1 MLKRILEHSIVNHPP
16 MTATA
21 TAGLA
26 RRALLKRAALAC
38 GSVALSLLIPS
49 SALGRADGTP
59 QQGSQAGAAA
69 KPATELS
76 PKPPGS
82 AQLKD
87 YPFFPFC
94 IDWHDAKK
102 RGYAEQ
108 AVMLKELGYEGV
120 GHIFLD
126 GVAERL
132 KTLDDAGLK
141 LFQITM
147 NVDVA
152 PGKKPYDAKFKEVL
166 GLIKGRHVQFC
177 LLLNGMPP
185 SDVAV
190 DPHAVEILREM
201 SDLAQDSG
209 AQLLLYPHQGSWV
222 ERIEDSVRL
231 AEKVNRP
238 NVGVMFNLCHWLR
251 VDKQRD
257 YKPLLVQAM
266 PRLWAISICGA
277 DEFDAK
283 PGWEHYIQ
291 PLDKGSFNVGLLLK
305 TLKDLGYKGPIGLQ
319 CYGIGGD
326 AREHLARS
334 LAAWQKLSENLKG
347 TTP

>member
-1 MLKRILEHSIVNHPP
+1 MPKRILRYSTVNHLHKTTPS
-16 MTATA
+16 

-26 RRALLKRAALAC
+26 RREFLKRTALAC
-38 GSVALSLLIPS
+38 GTMALSQIIPA
-49 SALGRADGTP
+49 SALGLDGATTP
-59 QQGSQAGAAA
+59 S
-69 KPATELS
+69 T
-76 PKPPGS
+76 
-82 AQLKD
+82 QLKD

-102 RGYAEQ
+102 RGYVEQ
-108 AVMLKELGYEGV
+108 ATMLKELGYEGV

-126 GVAERL
+126 GVAERV
-132 KTLDDAGLK
+132 KSLDDAGLK

-152 PGKKPYDAKFKEVL
+152 PGKTAYEARFKEVL
-166 GLIKGRHVQFC
+166 ALVKGRHVQFD

-185 SDVAV
+185 SDVSV
-190 DPHAVEILREM
+190 DPHVVEILREM
-201 SDLAQDSG
+201 SDLAKDSG

-222 ERIEDSVRL
+222 ERIEDAVRV
-231 AEKVNRP
+231 ADKVNRP

-277 DEFDAK
+277 DEFDAA

-305 TLKDLGYKGPIGLQ
+305 TLKDLGFKGPIGLQ

-334 LAAWQKLSENLKG
+334 LSAWRKLSENLKA
-347 TTP
+347 TP

>member
-1 MLKRILEHSIVNHPP
+1 MIQVMLKRILEHSIVNHLPK
-16 MTATA
+16 TAAA

-38 GSVALSLLIPS
+38 GGVALSLFIPS
-49 SALGRADGTP
+49 SVLGRADATP
-59 QQGSQAGAAA
+59 HQANQAGAVA

-82 AQLKD
+82 VQLKD

-102 RGYAEQ
+102 RGFAEQ

-152 PGKKPYDAKFKEVL
+152 TGKTPYEAR
-166 GLIKGRHVQFC
+166 IKGV
-177 LLLNGMPP
+177 L
-185 SDVAV
+185 
-190 DPHAVEILREM
+190 
-201 SDLAQDSG
+201 
-209 AQLLLYPHQGSWV
+209 
-222 ERIEDSVRL
+222 
-231 AEKVNRP
+231 
-238 NVGVMFNLCHWLR
+238 
-251 VDKQRD
+251 
-257 YKPLLVQAM
+257 
-266 PRLWAISICGA
+266 
-277 DEFDAK
+277 
-283 PGWEHYIQ
+283 
-291 PLDKGSFNVGLLLK
+291 
-305 TLKDLGYKGPIGLQ
+305 
-319 CYGIGGD
+319 
-326 AREHLARS
+326 
-334 LAAWQKLSENLKG
+334 
-347 TTP
+347 